1 MMNADLLMLYLSHL
15 GEGSWAAV
23 KSHFRAAA
31 GAEAADGAEAAAGGR
46 ALRYA
51 LEEMGFADFFV
62 DRETPHG
69 PQSGD
74 GWRVLPTSLMML
86 ASGRTALLCGARDPD
101 LLQSLQEAAQ
111 AEGCTSEVREVSAEP
126 PSGPCF
132 TLPGVAGGAGGVAG
146 VARRLGVPLI
156 ASAPD
161 AWLERVAP
169 LAETLRLAPEV
180 ELGLCRPG
188 WEMRLCRPER
198 RAWEPILRPPDA
210 AVPAGAVL
218 EWSRPWLPRQRAV
231 LTTRRGWV
239 SAGDREAVY
248 LGALISH
255 QPLLRYDVSTKRLH
269 VPAAF
274 PLPRPYAR
282 AAAMCAG
289 TPPRWQDGERVYADV
304 PARLAAVIGLL
315 LGQPNLDGMRG
326 SRGTP

>member
-31 GAEAADGAEAAAGGR
+31 GAEAEAGGR
-46 ALRYA
+46 TLRYA

-62 DRETPHG
+62 DHKTPQG

-74 GWRVLPTSLMML
+74 GWRVLPTKLMML
-86 ASGRTALLCGARDPD
+86 ASGQAALLCGARDPD
-101 LLQSLQEAAQ
+101 VLRSLQEAAQ
-111 AEGCTSEVREVSAEP
+111 AEGCAFEMRAVPSES

-132 TLPGVAGGAGGVAG
+132 TLPRVTGGAGGLAG
-146 VARRLGVPLI
+146 VAQRLDVPLI

-161 AWLERVAP
+161 AWLERFSP
-169 LAETLRLAPEV
+169 LAEALRLAPEV
-180 ELGLCRPG
+180 KLGLYRPG

-198 RAWEPILRPPDA
+198 RTWEPISCPPDA
-210 AVPAGAVL
+210 TVPAGAVL

-231 LTTRRGWV
+231 LTPQRGWV
-239 SAGDREAVY
+239 GAGDREAVY

-255 QPLLRYDVSTKRLH
+255 QHLLRYDVSTERLR

-274 PLPRPYAR
+274 PLPRPCAR

-289 TPPRWQDGERVYADV
+289 VPPKWQDGERVYAAV
-304 PARLAAVIGLL
+304 PTRLAAVIGLL
-315 LGQPNLDGMRG
+315 LGQPSLDGIRG

>member
-1 MMNADLLMLYLSHL
+1 MINADLLMLYLSHL

-23 KSHFRAAA
+23 KSHFRVAG
-31 GAEAADGAEAAAGGR
+31 GAEAEAGGC

-62 DRETPHG
+62 DREAPHG
-69 PQSGD
+69 PQPGH
-74 GWRVLPTSLMML
+74 GWRVLPTSLRML
-86 ASGRTALLCGARDPD
+86 ASGQTALLCGARDPD
-101 LLQSLQEAAQ
+101 VLQSLQEAAQ
-111 AEGCTSEVREVSAEP
+111 AEDCTFEMRVVPAES

-132 TLPGVAGGAGGVAG
+132 TLPRVTGGAGGLAG
-146 VARRLGVPLI
+146 VARRLDVPLV

-161 AWLERVAP
+161 AWLERVSP
-169 LAETLRLAPEV
+169 LAETLRLAPKL
-180 ELGLCRPG
+180 ELGLHRPG

-198 RAWEPILRPPDA
+198 RTWEPISCPPDA
-210 AVPAGAVL
+210 AVLAGSVL

-231 LTTRRGWV
+231 LTTQRGWV
-239 SAGDREAVY
+239 GAGDREAVY

-255 QPLLRYDVSTKRLH
+255 RPLLCYDVSTERLH

-274 PLPRPYAR
+274 PLPRPCAR

-289 TPPRWQDGERVYADV
+289 APPRWQDGERVYAAV
-304 PARLAAVIGLL
+304 PAWLAAVIGFL
-315 LGQPNLDGMRG
+315 LGQPGLDGIRG